1 MDKSKHT
8 FTVAEFKKTYSFEKK
23 VVKTEICFC
32 AYTVFQLYCNN
43 NCVATGPVCE
53 GGDFIAN
60 DKQPQN
66 FFYSYTEITP
76 NSAELCFV
84 ARVQMMPTQIY
95 HFSKGHGG
103 FALYAV
109 VTYEEGYC

>member
-1 MDKSKHT
+1 MLTAEKFNWIWLPQSKYPDNQTTVYSSFMDKSKHT

-43 NCVATGPVCE
+43 NCVAIGPVCE

-60 DKQPQN
+60 DKQPQKI
-66 FFYSYTEITP
+66 FLF
-76 NSAELCFV
+76 
-84 ARVQMMPTQIY
+84 IY
-95 HFSKGHGG
+95 
-103 FALYAV
+103 
-109 VTYEEGYC
+109 